1 MLSDLVQYP
10 LAAAL
15 HIPSTPPLTPG
26 QAAIY
31 VVSMD
36 LPILNILYKWNHTI
50 KKKVSAGEIVEKRGT
65 LPTMLVGMYGAAM
78 MENSIV
84 WKVLKKLKIELP
96 YNSAIPLLGIY
107 PKKTKTL
114 IWKQICTSIF
124 TAALFTIAKIWK
136 QPKCISVDEWVKK
149 TWYIC
154 VTKYCLATKYK
165 ENFASV

>member
-1 MLSDLVQYP
+1 M
-10 LAAAL
+10 ANK
-15 HIPSTPPLTPG
+15 HIKRCSTLLIT
-26 QAAIY
+26 
-31 VVSMD
+31 
-36 LPILNILYKWNHTI
+36 
-50 KKKVSAGEIVEKRGT
+50 
-65 LPTMLVGMYGAAM
+65 VGMQIKTTMTYHLIPVKIAVISNKRCQGCW
-78 MENSIV
+78 ENETCLQCSWEWIGDAPV
-84 WKVLKKLKIELP
+84 KTSMTVSKKTENICDIAVL
-96 YNSAIPLLGIY
+96 LLGLC